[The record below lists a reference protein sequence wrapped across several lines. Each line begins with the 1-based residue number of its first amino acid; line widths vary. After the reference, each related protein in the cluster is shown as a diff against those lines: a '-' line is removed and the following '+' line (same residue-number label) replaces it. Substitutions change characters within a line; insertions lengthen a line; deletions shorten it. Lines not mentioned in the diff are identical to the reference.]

1 MLCREDAMD
10 RTRALMRRKVVY
22 RKMGK
27 EKDNVDTKR
36 SKRRVMIYR
45 RPWLLA
51 SLLLVLLL
59 LLLLF
64 R

>member
-10 RTRALMRRKVVY
+10 RTGTLMRGKVVY
-22 RKMGK
+22 G
-27 EKDNVDTKR
+27 
-36 SKRRVMIYR
+36 KRRMMSIPKARKIVFHR

-59 LLLLF
+59 LLLLLF